1 MSSPV
6 RPAAGHGA
14 SLPEPGAE
22 ALAHSAAL
30 REAIAARIRAAGG
43 MISFEEYMDLALY
56 APGLGYYSAG
66 ARKFGPDGDFVTA
79 PELSPLFGQTLAGWC
94 ARALNGLGG
103 GEVLEIG
110 AGSGAL
116 AADLLAGWPSQ
127 LPLPHRYLILEVS
140 ADLRERQRQTLAR
153 QVPALLD
160 RVHWLDAW
168 PAPVRGVILANE
180 VLDALPVRRFRR
192 SGSALDELAVGLCG
206 EDFGWAERPADAA
219 LAAAVAAIEA
229 DLGEPLPSGCIGETC
244 PRLPGF
250 IAGLADSLAEGA
262 ALLLDYGCSRREYYH
277 PQQSAGRL
285 ACHYR
290 HRAHADPFLYPGLQ
304 DITAWVDFS
313 AVAAAASAAG
323 LSVAGYATQASF
335 LLAAGIE
342 DRFAAAVASGGR
354 AALEAAQQARTL
366 LLPGE
371 MGETVKAM
379 VLVRGALAGD
389 TEGGG
394 RDLRH
399 LL

>member
-1 MSSPV
+1 M
-6 RPAAGHGA
+6 
-14 SLPEPGAE
+14 
-22 ALAHSAAL
+22 
-30 REAIAARIRAAGG
+30 AARIRAAGG
-43 MISFEEYMDLALY
+43 IIGFDEYMDLALY

-66 ARKFGPDGDFVTA
+66 ARKFGPAGDFVTA

-94 ARALNGLGG
+94 ARVLQGLGG
-103 GEVLEIG
+103 GELLEVG

-116 AADLLAGWPSQ
+116 AADLLAAWPDTVA
-127 LPLPHRYLILEVS
+127 LPHRYLILEVS
-140 ADLRERQRQTLAR
+140 GDLRERQRATLAAR
-153 QVPALLD
+153 VPAMLD
-160 RVHWLDAW
+160 RVQWLDTW
-168 PAPVRGVILANE
+168 PGPRTGVILANE

-192 SGSALDELAVGLCG
+192 SGKSVEELGVGLCG
-206 EDFGWAERPADAA
+206 EGFGWAERPASPE

-229 DLGEPLPSGCIGETC
+229 DLGAPLPGGYIGETC
-244 PRLPGF
+244 PLLPGF
-250 IAGLADSLAEGA
+250 MGSLAGSLAEGA
-262 ALLLDYGCSRREYYH
+262 ALFFDYGCSRREYYH
-277 PQQSAGRL
+277 PQQSSGRL

-313 AVAAAASAAG
+313 AAAHAAAAAG
-323 LSVAGYATQASF
+323 LAVAGYTTQASF

-342 DRFAAAVASGGR
+342 DRFAAAMAGGGR

-371 MGETVKAM
+371 MGETVKA
-379 VLVRGALAGD
+379 LLLARAGFVAD
-389 TEGGG
+389 HESGG

>member
-6 RPAAGHGA
+6 RPAAGHAG
-14 SLPEPGAE
+14 LPVPGPD
-22 ALAHSAAL
+22 ALAHSEAL
-30 REAIAARIRAAGG
+30 RQQIATRIRTAGG
-43 MISFEEYMDLALY
+43 LIGFDEYMDLALY

-66 ARKFGPDGDFVTA
+66 ARKFGPAGDFVTA

-94 ARALNGLGG
+94 ARSLQALGG
-103 GEVLEIG
+103 GDLLEIG

-116 AADLLAGWPSQ
+116 AADLLASWPGSV
-127 LPLPHRYLILEVS
+127 PLPHHYLILEVS
-140 ADLRERQRQTLAR
+140 ADLRERQRAR
-153 QVPALLD
+153 LKARVPALLE
-160 RVHWLDAW
+160 RVRWLDAW
-168 PAPVRGVILANE
+168 PAPLTGVIRANE

-192 SGSALDELAVGLCG
+192 SGGALVELGVGLCG
-206 EDFGWAERPADAA
+206 EGFGWAERPAGPA
-219 LAAAVAAIEA
+219 LVAAVAAIDA
-229 DLGEPLPSGCIGETC
+229 GLDAPLPAGYIGETC

-250 IAGLADSLAEGA
+250 IAGLADSLAQGA

-277 PQQSAGRL
+277 PQQSTGRL

-313 AVAAAASAAG
+313 AVASAASASG

-335 LLAAGIE
+335 LVAAGIE

-354 AALEAAQQARTL
+354 AALEAAQQARAL

-379 VLVRGALAGD
+379 MLVREGFIGD
-389 TEGGG
+389 HESGG

>member
-6 RPAAGHGA
+6 RPAAGHA
-14 SLPEPGAE
+14 AFPVPGPD

-30 REAIAARIRAAGG
+30 CEAIAARVRAAGG
-43 MISFEEYMDLALY
+43 IIGFDEYMDLALY
-56 APGLGYYSAG
+56 APGIGYYSAG
-66 ARKFGPDGDFVTA
+66 ARKFGPAGDFVTA
-79 PELSPLFGQTLAGWC
+79 PELSPLFGQALAGWC
-94 ARALNGLGG
+94 ARSLQGIGG
-103 GEVLEIG
+103 GDVLEIG

-116 AADLLAGWPSQ
+116 AADLLAGWPDTV
-127 LPLPHRYLILEVS
+127 PLPRHYLILEVS
-140 ADLRERQRQTLAR
+140 ADLRERQRHKLAA

-160 RVHWLDAW
+160 RVRWLEAW
-168 PAPVRGVILANE
+168 PVALTGVILANE

-192 SGSALDELAVGLCG
+192 SGMELDEIGVGLCG
-206 EDFGWAERPADAA
+206 DGFGWAERPADPE
-219 LAAAVAAIEA
+219 LVAAVAAIEA
-229 DLGEPLPSGCIGETC
+229 DLGAPLPAGYVGETC

-250 IAGLADSLAEGA
+250 IASLGDSLVQGA

-277 PQQSAGRL
+277 PQQFTGRL

-313 AVAAAASAAG
+313 AVAAAAASSG
-323 LSVAGYATQASF
+323 LPVAGYATQASF
-335 LLAAGIE
+335 LIAAGIE
-342 DRFAAAVASGGR
+342 ERFAAAVASGGR

-379 VLVRGALAGD
+379 VLAREGLAGD
-389 TEGGG
+389 HESGG